1 MNYKIAVIPGDG
13 IGPEI
18 MNEALKVLDK
28 VGEKY
33 GHSFECTKVLAGGAA
48 IDATGKSNNIAPN
61 TRNTTAEIRLHSRS
75 PARVN
80 T

>member
-28 VGEKY
+28 IGDKY
-33 GHSFECTKVLAGGAA
+33 GHSFECTKVLAGVLPSMPQERACPRKPWTCA
-48 IDATGKSNNIAPN
+48 KHLMP
-61 TRNTTAEIRLHSRS
+61 
-75 PARVN
+75 
-80 T
+80 

>member
-48 IDATGKSNNIAPN
+48 IDATGKSLP
-61 TRNTTAEIRLHSRS
+61 
-75 PARVN
+75 
-80 T
+80 